1 MLDRVPYELFR
12 EIVKFSYVKDSSI
25 TSFDFDETVLPPIK
39 ATHVCRSWRA
49 ALLSDA
55 ALWSCIKPKVTP
67 SYSQELKEILSRS
80 RTAPL
85 TVLIEHKYELRN
97 AWLIVELEITLSVV
111 AQEMYRCRQLQIIVT
126 KQLAPFISRF
136 FNRSAPM
143 LRTFYLEVV
152 GDDGSLAQRGMLKG
166 IYGVLFSGEALPRLQ
181 HVHLQV
187 AAGLNDLQLSLLVD
201 LTTLRLRFVSSAT
214 IDGDILLGI
223 FQSSPRLRVLDIE
236 LSPFRKPK
244 IVWSTTYCDHQIP
257 MPYLRELSLRGSC
270 SIDIVDFVLGHL
282 TFPTKDVK
290 FNIMCDDLL
299 M

>member
-12 EIVKFSYVKDSSI
+12 EIVKFSYVKDSYI

-55 ALWSCIKPKVTP
+55 ALWSCIKPKITP
-67 SYSQELKEILSRS
+67 TYSQELKEILSRS

-97 AWLIVELEITLSVV
+97 AWLIVELETTLSVV

-136 FNRSAPM
+136 FNRPAPM
-143 LRTFYLEVV
+143 LRSFYLEVV
-152 GDDGSLAQRGMLKG
+152 GDEGSLTQRGMLKG
-166 IYGVLFSGEALPRLQ
+166 IYGALFSGEALPRLR

-187 AAGLNDLQLSLLVD
+187 AA
-201 LTTLRLRFVSSAT
+201 A
-214 IDGDILLGI
+214 
-223 FQSSPRLRVLDIE
+223 
-236 LSPFRKPK
+236 
-244 IVWSTTYCDHQIP
+244 
-257 MPYLRELSLRGSC
+257 
-270 SIDIVDFVLGHL
+270 
-282 TFPTKDVK
+282 
-290 FNIMCDDLL
+290 
-299 M
+299 